1 MLQVTDLLRRF
12 GTNTV
17 LDQISFTTAPGRA
30 TVLVGPNG
38 AGKTTLLRC
47 VAGVDHADE
56 GEVRWAGREI
66 RESDP
71 RIRAAMAVGL
81 DDVDFFPD
89 VSVVEHLD
97 LLARAHGDS
106 DPEEMLDDVLAE
118 LGLSAIA
125 DRLPGTLSSGQRRR
139 LGLASCFVR
148 PRELLVLD
156 EPEQRLDAAGRRW
169 LVERLLAEKA
179 AGVAILLSC
188 HDEDVTSAVADE
200 CVPVGR
206 G

>member
-1 MLQVTDLLRRF
+1 MLEVSNLVRRF
-12 GTNTV
+12 GTNTI
-17 LDQISFTTAPGRA
+17 LDGVSFTTAPGKA
-30 TVLVGPNG
+30 TVLVGANG

-71 RIRAAMAVGL
+71 LIRAAMAVGL

-89 VSVVEHLD
+89 VSVIEHLD
-97 LLARAHGDS
+97 LLARAHGDAE
-106 DPEEMLDDVLAE
+106 PEAMLDDVLDE
-118 LGLSAIA
+118 LGLSPVA
-125 DRLPGTLSSGQRRR
+125 DRLPGALSSGQRRR
-139 LGLASCFVR
+139 LGLASCLVR

-156 EPEQRLDAAGRRW
+156 EPEQRLDAEGKQW
-169 LVERLLAEKA
+169 LAERLLAEKA

-188 HDEDVTSAVADE
+188 HDAEMASAVADE
-200 CVPVGR
+200 QLQVAR
-206 G
+206 